1 MQVEAEL
8 QSNIELTQAQ
18 NGMSTQVRPR
28 FLMPSALGRCLCG
41 RARDRGSCQ
50 FRLCHHSHSTAN
62 PVVPAAYPTP
72 RSALSKTTRTRR
84 ARPALSRRDHSG

>member
-18 NGMSTQVRPR
+18 NGMSTQVRPS
-28 FLMPSALGRCLCG
+28 LMPSALVRCLCG
-41 RARDRGSCQ
+41 RARHRGSCQ
-50 FRLCHHSHSTAN
+50 FRLCHHTHSTAN

-84 ARPALSRRDHSG
+84 ARPELSRRDHSG